1 MDRNE
6 EWKEDV
12 TPEEEVVDVT
22 VETEEEPREE
32 VMEGQDDESMQGDI
46 RIADDVIAQLA
57 MKALDGVEGV
67 QAASPGFGAKLGLG
81 RKATGG
87 VRISLSEGEQPVI
100 TVDTYLNV
108 KYGLRIPDV
117 GWDVQEA
124 IKEQLEEF
132 TGYPVKA
139 VNVFVQGVYF
149 GEGKAPVLP
158 EGEEAAGGAVE
169 TESPEEEEPAVATE
183 EETETPSEEAEGKA

>member
-12 TPEEEVVDVT
+12 TPEEEVVEVV
-22 VETEEEPREE
+22 VEPEEEPRAEE
-32 VMEGQDDESMQGDI
+32 TEASDEGAMSGDI
-46 RIADDVIAQLA
+46 RIADDVVAQLA
-57 MKALDGVEGV
+57 MKALDGVDGV

-87 VRISLSEGEQPVI
+87 VRISLSEAEHPVI
-100 TVDTYLNV
+100 TVDTYVNV
-108 KYGLRIPDV
+108 KYGLRIPDL

-124 IKEQLEEF
+124 IKQQLEDF

-139 VNVFVQGVYF
+139 VNVFVQGIYF
-149 GEGKAPVLP
+149 GEGKHVVLP
-158 EGEEAAGGAVE
+158 GEEEASETAPEPEVQPEPVE
-169 TESPEEEEPAVATE
+169 AEEER
-183 EETETPSEEAEGKA
+183 ETPSQEIEGKA

>member
-12 TPEEEVVDVT
+12 TPEEETVDVV
-22 VETEEEPREE
+22 VEAEEPKEE
-32 VMEGQDDESMQGDI
+32 AEVQEEAMQGEI
-46 RIADDVIAQLA
+46 KIADDVIAQLA
-57 MKALDGVEGV
+57 TKALDSVEGV

-87 VRISLSEGEQPVI
+87 VRISLSEAEQPVI

-124 IKEQLEEF
+124 IKEQLEQF
-132 TGYPVKA
+132 TGYDVNA

-149 GEGKAPVLP
+149 GEGRGPV
-158 EGEEAAGGAVE
+158 A
-169 TESPEEEEPAVATE
+169 PEEEEAAPVSPE
-183 EETETPSEEAEGKA
+183 PEVLEPETPSEETEGKA

>member
-12 TPEEEVVDVT
+12 APEEETVDV
-22 VETEEEPREE
+22 VFEADEVPVAPGEPEAQE
-32 VMEGQDDESMQGDI
+32 DKMQGDI

-57 MKALDGVEGV
+57 TKALDSVKGV

-87 VRISLSEGEQPVI
+87 VRISLSEGEHPVI

-132 TGYPVKA
+132 TGYDVKA

-149 GEGKAPVLP
+149 GEGKGPAVPA
-158 EGEEAAGGAVE
+158 EEEAAPV
-169 TESPEEEEPAVATE
+169 SPEPEAHEPE
-183 EETETPSEEAEGKA
+183 ISSEETEEKA

>member
-6 EWKEDV
+6 EWKEDMI
-12 TPEEEVVDVT
+12 PEEETAEVVAEAEEVQ
-22 VETEEEPREE
+22 EEPE
-32 VMEGQDDESMQGDI
+32 VQDDAMKGDI

-57 MKALDGVEGV
+57 TKALESVAGV

-87 VRISLSEGEQPVI
+87 VRISLSEGEEPVI

-132 TGYPVKA
+132 TGYDVKA

-149 GEGKAPVLP
+149 GEGKGPV
-158 EGEEAAGGAVE
+158 A
-169 TESPEEEEPAVATE
+169 PEEEEAAPVTPEPDVLEQEAPS
-183 EETETPSEEAEGKA
+183 EETEGKA